1 MWIQEILKAEVVGGK
16 TPYTYEWSKGGSADT
31 YAASAEGSYAVTVKD
46 TNNCTQTSTEFK
58 VMAIGAKEATVTP
71 MGSTT
76 VYEPQKTFAI

>member
-1 MWIQEILKAEVVGGK
+1 MWIQEILKAEAVGGK

-76 VYEPQKTFAI
+76 VYEPPKTFAI